1 MSARV
6 ASRRGECRRR
16 RSRGVAATHEAYRSR
31 RPRSHLPPRPKSAP
45 LAALAA
51 LFSPKSQ
58 RGWNHTESHGITC
71 AAASIE
77 SLPLP
82 RESQRR
88 CHRCQTTSAVW
99 GRLPAPS
106 APFLTRQPT
115 NEAMAAARLGV
126 LGAHLQPS
134 CGTVCR
140 SPTRRWAQLMSTG
153 RALPRCCTR
162 CRVRVADT
170 KSVVPPPARWA
181 QLNLGAPCHAAA
193 RAVACASLTLNPWC
207 APGSASLQGRG
218 GR

>member
-1 MSARV
+1 MKLTEV
-6 ASRRGECRRR
+6 AGRGRTCRRAPNPR
-16 RSRGVAATHEAYRSR
+16 PS
-31 RPRSHLPPRPKSAP
+31 PRSPRSFRPSPSA
-45 LAALAA
+45 AGIT
-51 LFSPKSQ
+51 
-58 RGWNHTESHGITC
+58 RNHTESH
-71 AAASIE
+71 AQRPASKVCL
-77 SLPLP
+77 S

-170 KSVVPPPARWA
+170 KAVVPPPARWA